1 MEFEVKSPILGF
13 EWVKSV
19 KLEKIDD
26 MFMKLRNANADSP
39 AFTLVNP
46 FLLREY
52 DFEVP
57 LSLKLLLDLKDNTN
71 LLVLNIMIIHTP
83 LESSTVNF
91 LAPVIFNFDNKTM
104 GQVVLENHRYPN
116 YGLAEVISSFF
127 DESAT
132 TQDSDIK

>member
-13 EWVKSV
+13 ESVRTV

-26 MFMKLRNANADSP
+26 LFMKLNNAHADMP
-39 AFTLVNP
+39 IFTLVNP

-57 LSLKLLLDLKDNTN
+57 LATKLLLDLKDDTN

-83 LESSTVNF
+83 LENSTINF

-104 GQVVLENHRYPN
+104 GQVVLESNRYPN

-127 DESAT
+127 SE
-132 TQDSDIK
+132 DIPTPQQ

>member
-13 EWVKSV
+13 ESVRTV

-26 MFMKLRNANADSP
+26 LFMKLENAHADMP
-39 AFTLVNP
+39 TFTLVNP

-57 LSLKLLLDLKDNTN
+57 LATKLLLDLKEDTN

-83 LESSTVNF
+83 LENSTINF

-104 GQVVLENHRYPN
+104 GQVILESNRYPN

-127 DESAT
+127 SE
-132 TQDSDIK
+132 DIPAPQH

>member
-13 EWVKSV
+13 ESVRTV

-26 MFMKLRNANADSP
+26 LFMKLNNAHADMP
-39 AFTLVNP
+39 IFTLVNP

-57 LSLKLLLDLKDNTN
+57 LATKLLLDLKDDTN
-71 LLVLNIMIIHTP
+71 LLVLNIMITHTP
-83 LESSTVNF
+83 LENSTINF

-104 GQVVLENHRYPN
+104 GQVVLESNRYPN

-127 DESAT
+127 SE
-132 TQDSDIK
+132 DIPTPQQ

>member
-13 EWVKSV
+13 ESVRTV

-26 MFMKLRNANADSP
+26 LFMKLNNTHADMP
-39 AFTLVNP
+39 IFTLVNP

-57 LSLKLLLDLKDNTN
+57 LATKLLLDLKDDTN

-83 LESSTVNF
+83 LENSTINF

-104 GQVVLENHRYPN
+104 GQVVLESNRYPN

-127 DESAT
+127 SE
-132 TQDSDIK
+132 DIPTPQQ

>member
-13 EWVKSV
+13 ESVRTV

-26 MFMKLRNANADSP
+26 LFMKLTNVHADVP
-39 AFTLVNP
+39 IFTLVNP
-46 FLLREY
+46 FPLREY

-57 LSLKLLLDLKDNTN
+57 LATKLLLDLKDDTN

-83 LESSTVNF
+83 LENSTINF

-104 GQVVLENHRYPN
+104 GQVVLESNRYPN
-116 YGLAEVISSFF
+116 YGLAEAISSFF
-127 DESAT
+127 SE
-132 TQDSDIK
+132 DISTPQQ